1 MYIYSLYPYQSEF
14 LPFSLSF
21 TIETSSDKAESFLIN
36 FYGPFFRDFSSITI
50 GTQAHTII
58 SIIVD
63 LLNHSFEKQYSK
75 LWENFNFDDGWTLSK
90 ICQKIETSFIRAQ
103 RLKFRF
109 LKIVLIVNIHRLY
122 AIKIYS
128 CFIRYVSGSC
138 FPPRSA
144 LNSPLF
150 FAVYLEEL
158 EAFRIHC
165 QSSIITDLSTGL
177 YFRESAIR
185 NSFFRK
191 KSPRLFSPLFS
202 LIFQLACC
210 ISWYIIEK

>member
-90 ICQKIETSFIRAQ
+90 ICQKIETSFIRDWN
-103 RLKFRF
+103 LDFEK
-109 LKIVLIVNIHRLY
+109 
-122 AIKIYS
+122 
-128 CFIRYVSGSC
+128 
-138 FPPRSA
+138 
-144 LNSPLF
+144 LF
-150 FAVYLEEL
+150 
-158 EAFRIHC
+158 
-165 QSSIITDLSTGL
+165 
-177 YFRESAIR
+177 
-185 NSFFRK
+185 
-191 KSPRLFSPLFS
+191 
-202 LIFQLACC
+202 
-210 ISWYIIEK
+210 